1 MPQEIPSDDKIF
13 LDLMKEIERL
23 KSQQD
28 ANLADYSMKVAGLD
42 AQIKG
47 LASKKEGLVAEI
59 LALEND
65 LGSAQ
70 VSVSKAR
77 NEADGIIKA
86 AVAEAKEIIEKA
98 TVSAEVTIKNS
109 SIMEEN
115 AKAIK
120 READAL
126 ESEANQKVKYANEAF
141 GKAETVKKQSVDLL
155 ADAENKVNKANILWE
170 KAEAM
175 IEQADAKQKAV
186 EASEQSIIEAQAK
199 IDEQKSA
206 LLTAELLLK
215 DKYTAF
221 DTEKAGILADLE
233 EKRKALELKESEV
246 ATLRDH
252 LIKQKEINAFK
263 NAELDAGFS
272 KLKREQDELKKSK
285 IVVDN
290 MKKELSKEGA

>member
-1 MPQEIPSDDKIF
+1 MEDEKDAKIF

-141 GKAETVKKQSVDLL
+141 GKAESVKKQSINLL
-155 ADAENKVNKANILWE
+155 ADAENKVNKAYIFWE

-285 IVVDN
+285 IIVDN